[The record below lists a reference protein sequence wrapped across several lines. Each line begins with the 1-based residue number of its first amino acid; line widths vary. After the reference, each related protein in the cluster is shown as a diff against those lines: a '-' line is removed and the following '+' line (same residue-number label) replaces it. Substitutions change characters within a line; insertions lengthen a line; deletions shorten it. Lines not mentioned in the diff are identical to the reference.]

1 MLDDT
6 QENRIGRFTCEVR
19 NQEVKRLEV
28 RSHDSNR
35 DKNTR
40 DEKKLLEDSL
50 AGSRQPGR

>member
-6 QENRIGRFTCEVR
+6 RENRIGRFTCEVR
-19 NQEVKRLEV
+19 NQEVKRLGV
-28 RSHDSNR
+28 RPHDSNR

>member
-6 QENRIGRFTCEVR
+6 QENRIGRFTYEVR

-40 DEKKLLEDSL
+40 ESTKS
-50 AGSRQPGR
+50 